1 MILNHALCGW
11 VTSDFDI
18 YQETYLKYG
27 GSVNMHPDVVRF
39 FMGEKILTFDF
50 WHTENNG
57 NITAAYFVTNKKHPG
72 LNVWQDYPISYD
84 EIILPAAPDHKVI
97 LPTKTNRL
105 SSVLRGCVRNS
116 IPAFGRAPEVYRI
129 KEKFSTKTTRKRNG
143 ELKRFISAGGEIR
156 PLAEMSAGVIA
167 DLYVALFRSRFVDSV
182 RCYDRFRIEA
192 LLSALP
198 QMVSGNALFY
208 HGEPC
213 ALDLMLCADSRSFLY
228 VDVPNGGF
236 DPKLSSFSPGSL
248 VMWTNILSAQE
259 RCRRD
264 NKTLYF
270 SIGRNGKGW
279 GYKQQ
284 WADLFPVRKVLIF

>member
-1 MILNHALCGW
+1 
-11 VTSDFDI
+11 
-18 YQETYLKYG
+18 
-27 GSVNMHPDVVRF
+27 
-39 FMGEKILTFDF
+39 
-50 WHTENNG
+50 
-57 NITAAYFVTNKKHPG
+57 
-72 LNVWQDYPISYD
+72 
-84 EIILPAAPDHKVI
+84 LPAAPDHKVI

>member
-39 FMGEKILTFDF
+39 FMDEKILTFDF

-84 EIILPAAPDHKVI
+84 EIILPAAHDHNVI

-105 SSVLRGCVRNS
+105 SSVVRGCVRNS

>member
-1 MILNHALCGW
+1 MKLKHALCGW
-11 VTSDFDI
+11 VPSDFDL
-18 YQETYLKYG
+18 YKETYLKYG

-39 FMGEKILTFDF
+39 FMDEKILTFDF

-57 NITAAYFVTNKKHPG
+57 DITAAYFVTNKKYPG

-84 EIILPAAPDHKVI
+84 EIILPAAPEHKVI

-105 SSVLRGCVRNS
+105 SSVLRGCVLNS
-116 IPAFGRAPEVYRI
+116 IPAFGQAPEVYRI
-129 KEKFSTKTTRKRNG
+129 KESFSTKTTRKRNG

-156 PLAEMSAGVIA
+156 PLAEMSASVIA

-182 RCYDRFRIEA
+182 WCYDRFRIEA

-208 HGEPC
+208 NGEPC

-236 DPKLSSFSPGSL
+236 DPELSSFSPGSL

-259 RCRRD
+259 QCRRE

>member
-1 MILNHALCGW
+1 MKLKHALCGW
-11 VTSDFDI
+11 VPSYFDL
-18 YQETYLKYG
+18 YKETYLKYG

-39 FMGEKILTFDF
+39 FMDEKILTFDF

-57 NITAAYFVTNKKHPG
+57 DITAAYFVTNKKYPG
-72 LNVWQDYPISYD
+72 LNVWQNYPISYD
-84 EIILPAAPDHKVI
+84 EIILPADPEHKVI

-105 SSVLRGCVRNS
+105 SSVLRGCVLNS
-116 IPAFGRAPEVYRI
+116 IPAFGQAPEVYRI
-129 KEKFSTKTTRKRNG
+129 KESFSTKTTRKRNG

-156 PLAEMSAGVIA
+156 PLAEMSASVIA

-236 DPKLSSFSPGSL
+236 DPELSSFSPGSL

-259 RCRRD
+259 QCRRE